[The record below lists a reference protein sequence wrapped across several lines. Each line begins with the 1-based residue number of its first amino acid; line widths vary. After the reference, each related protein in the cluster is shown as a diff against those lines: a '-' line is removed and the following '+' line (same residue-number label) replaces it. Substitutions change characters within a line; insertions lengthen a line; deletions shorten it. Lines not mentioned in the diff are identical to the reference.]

1 LIDFGFSERRY
12 EAEKLIFYKNTIIRL
27 SMTKGTADYEY
38 SIKACSQDYEKLL
51 FITLY
56 FLV

>member
-1 LIDFGFSERRY
+1 MI
-12 EAEKLIFYKNTIIRL
+12 
-27 SMTKGTADYEY
+27 KGTA
-38 SIKACSQDYEKLL
+38 IMMVLKLISQDYEKLL